1 MQSAVLPYLAYR
13 LTDSPLFLGLVGFA
27 STIPI
32 LLFTLPGGV
41 LVERWD
47 KRKTVL
53 IFQIVMMLQA
63 FTLAFLTISGRVNI
77 WHIIS
82 LAFVIG
88 IAYAFEITARQSMF
102 VELVDKPALPN
113 AIGLNSTI
121 FNIARVIGPTLAAP
135 FLILLKNTGE
145 GWAFFANGISYLFVI
160 VGLLLMK
167 IPAKERPQ
175 QPIRLEDFKIGQRF
189 IFSHRNIGRLILMIT
204 IPGFIGWPFIQ
215 QIPVFAASV
224 FAVAGEAAS
233 QAATRNSLML
243 TMMGVGAFAASI
255 LLTTLSQ
262 TRRKSLLLT
271 ISQYVFSV
279 SMLVLG
285 FTKVFS
291 VASFL
296 MIFIGIGTVAQLILT
311 NTLIQ
316 LQTPDELRG
325 RVISTYLW
333 AFQGVAPFGS
343 LLIGWITQ
351 NWGISVAVMI
361 AGIGC
366 LVGQSLLY
374 IQKSTAHKT
383 GQLETLR

>member
-13 LTDSPLFLGLVGFA
+13 LTDSPFFLGLVGFA